1 MTLGGEGLRTLDD
14 GPGDSDLTRQAIT
27 LAAIQG
33 TGFTNY
39 EVVLRSLPENSGFGP
54 PMVAV
59 SRDDEMVG
67 LAWVTNRG
75 VYARRVCAPYVGD

>member
-1 MTLGGEGLRTLDD
+1 VHD
-14 GPGDSDLTRQAIT
+14 GHHPRPLQLNATS
-27 LAAIQG
+27 

-67 LAWVTNRG
+67 LAWITNRG
-75 VYARRVCAPYVGD
+75 VYARRVCPPYVGD